1 MMRVIHIT
9 DLHLGNDRTT
19 ELKAIQ
25 HLSEKVQ
32 YYSPD
37 AVLITGDLVNK
48 ATPESFRWAKGCI
61 KRLGP
66 NVKVVPGDRDC
77 DSKATDTRALFKK
90 YFGPTYYSF
99 DIEKVHF
106 IGLDT
111 AGDGVEKAVCYGLDD
126 KQAKWLAE
134 DLAEA
139 SQHSNSIVI
148 FTHMEWTRMVSEA
161 KEQLKQIVSN
171 YPVQIYLSGHAHFN
185 KNETSQPMNCYVTSA
200 ALDLPDRITDPPS
213 MRLLSNA
220 DGKWKEEL
228 LPIGHLTDTVRKR
241 SAQTVRKIVDDFHV
255 HTNYSR
261 SAQENMQP
269 DIICQRAAELN
280 LSYIGFTDHLYKHT
294 TYDDVIKLRKAVD
307 KVNGDGTKAF
317 FSLEVELANVNETT
331 LPASWRDQL
340 DYVLLALDHAS
351 GPAMPVPL
359 ASDIEKWIERYR
371 IGYQVAGKSGVDVLV
386 HPFSGCPKALDL
398 INDKKLIEM
407 LHCLAD
413 GEVAIEMNAVHLA
426 RHRGKADYGR
436 LYRLA
441 RDIGLLFSTGSDAHR
456 LEDFG
461 RTRELNLWLD
471 KLNID
476 DSMLWRPRRV
486 DQEVMGV

>member
-1 MMRVIHIT
+1 MRVIHVT
-9 DLHLGNDRTT
+9 DLHLDSDRTT
-19 ELKAIQ
+19 ELRAIQ
-25 HLSEKVQ
+25 HLSEKLQ

-48 ATPESFRWAKGCI
+48 ATPEPFRWAKQCI
-61 KRLGP
+61 KSLGP
-66 NVKVVPGDRDC
+66 NVKVVPGDWDC
-77 DSKATDTRALFKK
+77 DSKAADTRALFRK

-99 DIEKVHF
+99 EIGKVHF
-106 IGLDT
+106 VGLDT
-111 AGDGVEKAVCYGLDD
+111 AGDGAEKAVCYGLDD
-126 KQAKWLAE
+126 EQEQWLAD
-134 DLAEA
+134 DLAGA
-139 SQHSNSIVI
+139 SEHSDSIVI
-148 FTHMEWTRMVSEA
+148 FTHMEWARMVPEA
-161 KEQLKQIVSN
+161 KEKLKQILSN

-185 KNETSQPMNCYVTSA
+185 RNETSRSMNCYVTSP

-213 MRLLSNA
+213 MRLLSEVN
-220 DGKWKEEL
+220 GKWKEEL
-228 LPIGHLTDTVRKR
+228 LPIGHSTDTMRKGTEQAIR
-241 SAQTVRKIVDDFHV
+241 NIVDDFHV

-294 TYDDVIKLRKAVD
+294 TYGDVVTLRKAVD
-307 KVNGDGTKAF
+307 KVNGDETKAF

-351 GPAMPVPL
+351 GPALPVPSV
-359 ASDIEKWIERYR
+359 SDTEKWIERYC
-371 IGYQVAGKSGVDVLV
+371 IGYKVAGKCGVDVLV
-386 HPFSGCPKALDL
+386 HPFSGCPNALDL

-407 LHCLAD
+407 LQCLAD

-426 RHRGKADYGR
+426 RHWGKADYGR

-441 RDIGLLFSTGSDAHR
+441 REVGLLFSTGSDAHR

-476 DSMLWRPRRV
+476 DSMLWRPNRV
-486 DQEVMGV
+486 DQEVMDV